1 MCRLLWTV
9 VLFVANGVF
18 VTVRA
23 EGPASRDASNATAFE
38 AGVAPFLAQ
47 HCTRCHGG
55 EEPEA
60 ELALDTYRD
69 SANIQQDI
77 ELWEKVQRMI
87 EARQMP
93 PSDEPQPAG
102 EELQAVL
109 AAITAEIERYD
120 CTSERRPGRVTLRR
134 LNRVEYNNTIRDLVG
149 VDFRPADDFP
159 ADDVGNGFDNIGD
172 VLSLPPVLFEKY
184 LAAAERVVTEAF
196 ARDDLRQRILV
207 HQPRNDDDHRE
218 ALRRNLADFATRAFR
233 RPATEAEVD
242 RLYDLR
248 RAARRAG
255 LEDDEALQLPLQAV
269 LTSPHF
275 LFRVEL
281 DPEPDDADGIRE
293 LNAYEVATRLSY
305 FLWSTM
311 PDDELFALAR
321 TGELLQ
327 PGVLEAQAARMLRD
341 PRSRA
346 LVENFAGQWLQ
357 LRDLA
362 RLAPDPELFPAF
374 DEELRA
380 AMLEETQTFLETM
393 IRDDRS
399 VLEFLTAD
407 YTFVNERLAR
417 HYGMDGVSGDEFRRV
432 ETAGARRGVL
442 TQASI
447 LFLTSNPTRT
457 SPVKR
462 GKWILEN
469 VLGTPPPPPPPN
481 VPELDDE
488 GELLGTL
495 RERMEQHRT
504 DPTCAVCHTQMD
516 TLGFGLENFDA
527 IGAWRDRDGRFE
539 IDPAGELPGGADFH
553 SPAELMEILAE
564 RKKGDFCRCL
574 TEKMLTY
581 ALGRGL
587 ESYDRCPV
595 RQVQQ
600 RLAENDYR
608 FSALMT
614 GIVTSDPFLARES
627 RGER

>member
-1 MCRLLWTV
+1 MRRVLWIVFLV
-9 VLFVANGVF
+9 VASVLDVAA
-18 VTVRA
+18 RA
-23 EGPASRDASNATAFE
+23 DDPSRTAAANPTPFASS
-38 AGVAPFLAQ
+38 VAPFLAQ

-55 EEPEA
+55 KEPEA
-60 ELALDTYRD
+60 ELALDKYRD
-69 SANIQQDI
+69 SANIQQEV
-77 ELWEKVQRMI
+77 ELWEKVYRMI

-93 PSDEPQPAG
+93 PSDEPQPTG
-102 EELQAVL
+102 EEWQSVL
-109 AAITAEIERYD
+109 TAITAEIERFD

-134 LNRVEYNNTIRDLVG
+134 LNREEYNNTIRDLVG

-184 LAAAERVVTEAF
+184 LAASERIITEAF
-196 ARDDLRQRILV
+196 AQDDLRQRILV
-207 HQPRNDDDHRE
+207 HQPQNDDDHRE
-218 ALRRNLADFATRAFR
+218 ALRRNLSDFASRAFR
-233 RPATEAEVD
+233 RPATDAEVD

-255 LEDDEALQLPLQAV
+255 LEDDEALHLPLQAI

-275 LFRVEL
+275 LFRVER
-281 DPEPDDADGIRE
+281 DPGPDDADGIRE
-293 LNAYEVATRLSY
+293 LNAHEVAARLSY

-311 PDDELFALAR
+311 PDEELFALAR
-321 TGELLQ
+321 SGDLLQ

-341 PRSRA
+341 LKSRA

-362 RLAPDPELFPAF
+362 RLAPDPELFPSF
-374 DEELRA
+374 DEDLRA
-380 AMLEETQTFLETM
+380 AMLQETQTFLETM
-393 IRDDRS
+393 IREDRS

-417 HYGMDGVSGDEFRRV
+417 HYGIDGVSGADFRRV

-469 VLGTPPPPPPPN
+469 VLGTPPPPPPPD
-481 VPELDDE
+481 VPELTEE

-527 IGAWRDRDGRFE
+527 IGAWRDRDGRFD
-539 IDPAGELPGGADFH
+539 IDPAGELPGGAGFQG
-553 SPAELMEILAE
+553 PAELMELLAE
-564 RKKGDFCRCL
+564 RKKNDFCRCL

-587 ESYDRCPV
+587 ESWDRCTV

-600 RLAENDYR
+600 RLAANDYR
-608 FSALMT
+608 FSALVT